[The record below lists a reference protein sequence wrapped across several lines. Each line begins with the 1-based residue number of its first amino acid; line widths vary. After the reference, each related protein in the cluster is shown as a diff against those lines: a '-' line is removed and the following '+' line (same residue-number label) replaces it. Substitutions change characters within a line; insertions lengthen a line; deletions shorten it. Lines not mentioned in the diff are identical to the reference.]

1 VGGADV
7 PDDSVKTFDDVF
19 REELAEIRERHNR
32 QVADTIA
39 AGDLAAAIP
48 STALSLTGLALS
60 GGGIRSASFCL
71 GVMQGLHA
79 KEVIGRIDYLSTVS
93 GGGYIGAST
102 TIGMS
107 AIGMFPFGKGG
118 HDAGETPETRHLRDN
133 SRYLVRDGLRSVV
146 SAVAVYLRGLVVNIV
161 IVLPFLLLVAAFLV
175 SLNPDTSELVTNRLL
190 WFNLTGVFGDSRM
203 PLTLISLLLA
213 FALLIA
219 FGIFASLYQAR
230 DLSQRRKG
238 ARIPA
243 WTGAIVAAI
252 VIIELHPTLLRFI
265 FEAQEWIEATTGEK
279 RPPRVDVFATLV
291 SAAKF
296 FAKWIAPLVVLALP
310 FLKTLATKAIEGE
323 TGTWADLGKRI
334 GSRIVLIAVALIV
347 PLLLWL
353 AMMQLAYWGTAV
365 SSCPGTELL
374 DCKSALVVNGW
385 EHAPTLLQRAFR
397 MPQEGAPLA
406 DFHWWDVPLIYA
418 GAALAL
424 FALWPFISVNANSLH
439 QLYRDRTSGAFLVHR
454 KDAGSEEVVAAD
466 NFLLPSIDPQRAP
479 YHLINAALNVP
490 GSKYANRRGRNADFF
505 VFSKRFIGS
514 EATGYVGTEAAERIV
529 DGLNVGTAMAISG
542 AAAAPN
548 MGMASVRPLSPT
560 IAFLNIRLGRWIRHP
575 RDIAARARKLA
586 GEHQHIL
593 LRIPGP
599 QYLLRE
605 AFSKSG
611 VGVQRRDIK
620 RKTTGFVFLTDGG
633 HIDNLGVYPLLKRR
647 CRLIIAVDA
656 EADPDHDSSSLVQV
670 ERFARIDLG
679 TTIRMNWKPIAERSR
694 AVDEE
699 ARHGVPVMQAGPHVA
714 VGLIDYPPVTPQA
727 AERQKGVL
735 IYIKASLSGDEN
747 DYVTNYKLSH
757 LDFPNETTADQ
768 LFSEEQFEVY
778 RALGEHIARRFVLGE
793 DKCAVFPED
802 RDALLGIVRELLPG
816 VEPRPSAQNEVAENL
831 QTFR

>member
-7 PDDSVKTFDDVF
+7 PDDSVKTFEQVF
-19 REELAEIRERHNR
+19 RAELAEIRQRHNAR
-32 QVADTIA
+32 GRDQIAGGELADTI
-39 AGDLAAAIP
+39 P
-48 STALSLTGLALS
+48 STTLGLTGLALS

-71 GVMQGLHA
+71 GAMQGLHA
-79 KEVIGRIDYLSTVS
+79 KDVIDQIDYLSTVS

-107 AIGMFPFGKGG
+107 EIGTFPFGKGG
-118 HDAGETPETRHLRDN
+118 HDPGETPETRHLRDN
-133 SRYLVRDGLRSVV
+133 SRYLVRHGLSSII
-146 SAVAVYLRGLVVNIV
+146 SAAAIYLRGLLVNFV
-161 IVLPFLLLVAAFLV
+161 IILPFLLLAAAFLV
-175 SLNPDTSELVTNRLL
+175 SLNPDTKELVTNRLL
-190 WFNLTGVFGDSRM
+190 WFNLTGLFGNSRL
-203 PLTLISLLLA
+203 PLTLLGVGLISALLLV
-213 FALLIA
+213 
-219 FGIFASLYQAR
+219 FGIFVSVRPGPSLR
-230 DLSQRRKG
+230 IRRQG
-238 ARIPA
+238 AKIGA
-243 WTGAIVAAI
+243 WTIAIVAAVFI
-252 VIIELHPTLLRFI
+252 VELHPAILRYV
-265 FEAQEWIEATTGEK
+265 FEARGWIEVPAVDGTPK
-279 RPPRVDVFATLV
+279 RVEVVQTLIE
-291 SAAKF
+291 AANV
-296 FAKWIAPLVVLALP
+296 FAKWVAPFVVLVLP
-310 FLKTLATKAIEGE
+310 FLKRLAAKAVEGE
-323 TGTWADLGKRI
+323 TGTWTEFAKRI
-334 GSRIVLIAVALIV
+334 GSRILLIAVASIV

-374 DCKSALVVNGW
+374 DCSSATLVNGW
-385 EHAPTLLQRAFR
+385 EHAPKVLRWLLRI
-397 MPQEGAPLA
+397 PPEGAPLVA
-406 DFHWWDVPLIYA
+406 FHWWAVPLLYA
-418 GAALAL
+418 GAAVAL
-424 FALWPFISVNANSLH
+424 LALWPFISVNANSLH
-439 QLYRDRTSGAFLVHR
+439 QLYRDRTSSAFLIHR
-454 KDAGSEEVVAAD
+454 PNADSEDVVAAD
-466 NFLLPSIDPQRAP
+466 DFLLSSIDPRQAP

-505 VFSKRFIGS
+505 VFSKRYIGS

-575 RDIAARARKLA
+575 RDIAARVRKLA

-593 LRIPGP
+593 RRIPGP

-611 VGVQRRDIK
+611 AGVQRRDIK
-620 RKTTGFVFLTDGG
+620 KRTTGFVFLTDGG
-633 HIDNLGVYPLLKRR
+633 HIDNLGVYQLLKRR

-679 TTIRMNWKPIAERSR
+679 TTIRMNWKPVAERSR

-699 ARHGVPVMQAGPHVA
+699 ARQGMPAMQEGPHVA
-714 VGLIDYPPVTPQA
+714 IGLIDYPPTTPEEN
-727 AERQKGVL
+727 ERQTGVL

-793 DKCAVFPED
+793 DKCAVFQED

-816 VEPRPSAQNEVAENL
+816 VEPRQGAQNEVAENL